1 MIIGT
6 DSTTDNILS
15 AYLIFQ
21 KDFNEGLMVRVI
33 NKEGE
38 EYGRIVQEVTGK
50 KDEAKYVDF
59 VFDKRTNIDSKGK
72 LLISIANENH

>member
-1 MIIGT
+1 M
-6 DSTTDNILS
+6 
-15 AYLIFQ
+15 
-21 KDFNEGLMVRVI
+21 RVI